1 LDDATGQPCHGSFPK
16 NELNSRVGLIGWAIE
31 TMSQLSFEPA
41 VPGARVPMQLRGG
54 KQYIDA
60 PALIQ
65 QMCQLTNEQHAVN
78 KWESLERA
86 CGEEWKGETIIGR
99 LQDGFLF
106 YGITLPCA
114 LKLLEKLGKQVKL
127 TDEQRASVVQVIRGR
142 FSGSQRVMG
151 GDPVVIPV
159 AAGVSQPKVEKVRMN
174 PVVVPG
180 ESSSDNKPNE
190 PRVINKEDQVGA
202 LKVDGV
208 EGGKVRMVVKDGV
221 RFLSA
226 RDIIKHQCQKNSKQ
240 VLQAWDKIDEE
251 VKKDLEQF
259 TGKFT
264 FAGSGEVSQPVLEAR
279 GALRLVM
286 CLETA
291 CAERNRAG
299 LLELVAQVWAG
310 DTEEFVKAACEVR
323 DRCRRGWERLDR
335 LLVPESDT
343 KESEEAGAKRA
354 RLA

>member
-1 LDDATGQPCHGSFPK
+1 MA
-16 NELNSRVGLIGWAIE
+16 
-31 TMSQLSFEPA
+31 QLSFEPA

-60 PALIQ
+60 PSFIQ
-65 QMCQLTNEQHAVN
+65 HLCQLSNEWSAVG

-86 CGEEWKGETIIGR
+86 CREEWKGETIIGR
-99 LQDGFLF
+99 LQDGFMF

-114 LKLLEKLGKQVKL
+114 IKVLEKLGKQVKL
-127 TDEQRASVVQVIRGR
+127 TDEQRASVVQVIRGK
-142 FSGSQRVMG
+142 FSGSQRVIG
-151 GDPVVIPV
+151 LDPVVIPV
-159 AAGVSQPKVEKVRMN
+159 AAGVSEPKVEKVKMN
-174 PVVVPG
+174 PVVVPVETSG
-180 ESSSDNKPNE
+180 DKKPDE
-190 PRVINKEDQVGA
+190 PRVIKNEEQVGA
-202 LKVDGV
+202 LKLDGV

-221 RFLSA
+221 KFLSA

-251 VKKDLEQF
+251 FKRDLEQF

-310 DTEEFVKAACEVR
+310 DTEEFVTAACGVR

-335 LLVPESDT
+335 LLVPAS
-343 KESEEAGAKRA
+343 SEDEAGVKRA
-354 RLA
+354 RLV